1 MLKRMAE
8 RMRRAIKQRRER
20 RTNVVFANVESPA
33 V

>member
-1 MLKRMAE
+1 MAE
-8 RMRRAIKQRRER
+8 RMRSAKKQRRER